1 MKSESKWLW
10 LITII
15 AVGLVV
21 ACDNGN
27 TTPDPCAKGH
37 AFPEWI
43 APTCEVAGNSERV
56 CERCGVKG
64 TRMDGFAARGHD
76 MQLFEGAEVI
86 LAPTCTQNGIGET
99 ACAHG
104 CGKTE
109 EDGVLPALG
118 HHHVA
123 TGVVHTA
130 ATCTTAGSEEKKC
143 DNLDGE
149 CGDIIA
155 GEVIPA
161 LTHLWIDNWV
171 ITKQPTCTTNGDRYR
186 VCDRLDDC
194 EERQTQLDTINVHA
208 LDHDWKYDAGATVQ
222 TCTAAGSGARS
233 CQRLACGATSTGGS
247 YPALDHLWIDNWEI
261 TKQPTCTANGD
272 RERECNRTGCSVK
285 EIEDDTINVHALDHD
300 WKYDAGATVQTCTQA
315 GSGARSCQR
324 VSCGATSTGGT
335 YPALGHLWIDN
346 WEITKQ
352 PTCLANGDRYRIC
365 DRFDNCEERQ
375 TELDTINLKALG
387 HEWLTEN
394 WVITKHLT
402 CLENGD
408 RERECN
414 HTGCSVKEIED
425 DTENLPAYGSHRYLI
440 TPVTCTTASIPHNCD
455 RQLQRVGQAD
465 YICGDTNPETVVPA
479 LGHLVNSWNWVTYN
493 SSNGHVSCYR
503 DNCSGGLAA
512 IGDTGSAGGI
522 IFYVAASGLTVQGY
536 SGTSGSFDEY
546 TAYYLE
552 AAPANARETQARW
565 SSTAVLIPNLSQN
578 SSETTDRAI
587 GRGRMNTA
595 IIIAAHSDDTTAN
608 NAAKAAAAYTNGGK
622 TDWFLPSIEELN
634 QMYIQRSHVGITT
647 GRFWSSSQH
656 DFERAQCQEFGSK
669 DVPSGTRLFTV
680 KASNVENIVR
690 AIRAF

>member
-261 TKQPTCTANGD
+261 TKQPTC
-272 RERECNRTGCSVK
+272 
-285 EIEDDTINVHALDHD
+285 
-300 WKYDAGATVQTCTQA
+300 
-315 GSGARSCQR
+315 
-324 VSCGATSTGGT
+324 
-335 YPALGHLWIDN
+335 
-346 WEITKQ
+346 
-352 PTCLANGDRYRIC
+352 LANGDRYRIC
-365 DRFDNCEERQ
+365 DRLADCEERE

-408 RERECN
+408 RERKCN
-414 HTGCSVKEIED
+414 RTGCSVKEIED
-425 DTENLPAYGSHRYLI
+425 DTDNLPAYGSHRYLI

-455 RQLQRVGQAD
+455 RQLQNSAGN
-465 YICGDTNPETVVPA
+465 YICGDTNPETVIPA
-479 LGHLVNSWNWVTYN
+479 LGHEHGTSGTGSLI
-493 SSNGHVSCYR
+493 CKR
-503 DNCSGGLAA
+503 DHCDHQYAV
-512 IGDTGSAGGI
+512 GDTGPAGGI

-536 SGTSGSFDEY
+536 GSYGDNGYFAQY

-552 AAPANARETQARW
+552 AAPANASGSTMRW
-565 SSTAVLIPNLSQN
+565 SNTNDLISNLSQSFN
-578 SSETTDRAI
+578 DTIDWAI
-587 GRGRMNTA
+587 GRGRLNTA
-595 IIIAAHSDDTTAN
+595 IIIAAHSADTVAN

-622 TDWFLPSIEELN
+622 DDWFLPSREELN
-634 QMYIQRSHVGITT
+634 QMYIQRSHVGITA
-647 GRFWSSSQH
+647 GSCWSSSQAS
-656 DFERAQCQEFGSK
+656 DSNAWFQNFA
-669 DVPSGTRLFTV
+669 SGDQINLTKNGFNL
-680 KASNVENIVR
+680 NVR